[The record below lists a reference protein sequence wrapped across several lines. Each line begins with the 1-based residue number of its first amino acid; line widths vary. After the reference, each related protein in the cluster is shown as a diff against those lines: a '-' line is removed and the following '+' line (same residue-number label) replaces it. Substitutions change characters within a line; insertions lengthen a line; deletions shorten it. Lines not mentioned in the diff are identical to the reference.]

1 MPTIHNRVVGG
12 MAFNLER
19 HMNTEITLPVAEWKH
34 ALTGL
39 NKVIGRRSTL
49 PVLQTVRVT
58 RDGQGGLQ
66 LSATN
71 LDTFATYRAETPQPG
86 QAADVLVPAEALHRT
101 LRRLPNDDHLT
112 LLPDADQRI
121 RLRYPIAG
129 SPVEQS
135 HATLPVVE
143 WPPLPPIQQ
152 PAHPLPPEFGAAF
165 QQALA
170 CASEDSSRIVLNRVC
185 LDVREPNLH
194 YVVGTNA
201 SILYAANSFT
211 FALPRP
217 VILPNTKFLAWA
229 EFLGADPCTLRLEP
243 AAKEN
248 EAGWVQLETPRWSY
262 FTRETCGNYVNWKQ
276 AVPTPNSQW
285 TRLRLSPPVLE
296 QMQAVASRLRGEQ
309 LLNQPV
315 NLCVTAEGLWLEGRN
330 AEDVVWT
337 RVAIPGVEIL
347 GRPTSVRLN
356 RRYLLHA
363 IRCQFTQLDILNE
376 LSPVL
381 FTAPGKRCVVMPIG
395 PDRANAPSSPANTST
410 PQRSAEA
417 TAPASPSA
425 GQTESPATDQRNT
438 MPAETTLTP
447 PRRGNLQPT
456 KVEGNNGNGT
466 NGSAL
471 GAAVTQIE
479 AAKTALRDV
488 INYLNAT
495 LDLLRAAEKEK
506 KASFRE
512 VESVRATLRSLQK
525 VAI

>member
-1 MPTIHNRVVGG
+1 MGG
-12 MAFNLER
+12 LAFNLER
-19 HMNTEITLPVAEWKH
+19 HMNTEITLPITEWKH

-58 RDGQGGLQ
+58 RDGQGCVR

-86 QAADVLVPAEALHRT
+86 PAADLLVPADALHRT
-101 LRRLPNDDHLT
+101 LRRLPNDGDLT

-143 WPPLPPIQQ
+143 WPPLPPIEQ
-152 PAHPLPPEFGAAF
+152 PAHTLPPEFAAAF

-170 CASEDSSRIVLNRVC
+170 CASEDSSRIVLNGVC

-217 VILPNTKFLAWA
+217 VIIPNSKFLSWA
-229 EFLGADPCTLRLEP
+229 DFLAANACTLRLEP

-262 FTRETCGNYVNWKQ
+262 LTRETCGNYVNWKQ

-285 TRLRLSPPVLE
+285 TRLQLSPPVLE
-296 QMQAVASRLRGEQ
+296 QLQAVASRLPGEQ
-309 LLNQPV
+309 LLSQPV
-315 NLCVTAEGLWLEGRN
+315 NLCVTAEVLWLEGRN
-330 AEDVVWT
+330 AEDAAWT
-337 RVAIPGVEIL
+337 RVAIPGVEIT

-363 IRCQFTQLDILNE
+363 IRCQFSQLDILDE
-376 LSPVL
+376 RSPVL

-395 PDRANAPSSPANTST
+395 PSPAAAAAAASTQTT
-410 PQRSAEA
+410 PQSAEA
-417 TAPASPSA
+417 AAPASPSA
-425 GQTESPATDQRNT
+425 GQSESPATDQRNT

-447 PRRGNLQPT
+447 PRRGNLQP
-456 KVEGNNGNGT
+456 KVEGSNGNNATST

-471 GAAVTQIE
+471 AAAVTQIE
-479 AAKTALRDV
+479 AIKTRLRDV
-488 INYLNAT
+488 ILDLNAT

-506 KASFRE
+506 KASFKE

>member
-1 MPTIHNRVVGG
+1 MIHNRVMGG
-12 MAFNLER
+12 LAFNLER
-19 HMNTEITLPVAEWKH
+19 HHPMNTEITLPVAEWKH

-39 NKVIGRRSTL
+39 NKVIGRRTTL

-58 RDGQGGLQ
+58 RDGQGCVR

-71 LDTFATYRAETPQPG
+71 LDTFATYRAETPQAGP
-86 QAADVLVPAEALHRT
+86 AADLLVPAEPLNRT
-101 LRRLPNDDHLT
+101 LRRLPTEETLT
-112 LLPDADQRI
+112 LLPEAKNRV

-129 SPVEQS
+129 SPVVQS
-135 HATLPVVE
+135 HATLPVAE

-152 PAHPLPPEFGAAF
+152 SAHALPPEFGAAF

-170 CASEDSSRIVLNRVC
+170 CASEDSSRIVLNGVC

-217 VILPNTKFLAWA
+217 VIIPNTKFLAWA
-229 EFLGADPCTLRLEP
+229 DFLAEAGCTLRLEP

-248 EAGWVQLETPRWSY
+248 EAGWVELETPQWTY
-262 FTRETCGNYVNWKQ
+262 LTRETCGNYPNWKQ
-276 AVPTPNSQW
+276 AVPTPNSKW
-285 TRLRLSPPVLE
+285 TRLRLNPPALE
-296 QMQAVASRLRGEQ
+296 QVQAVASRLPGEQ
-309 LLNQPV
+309 LFNQPL
-315 NLCVTAEGLWLEGRN
+315 NLRVTAEGLWLEGRN
-330 AEDVVWT
+330 AEDEAWT
-337 RVAIPGVEIL
+337 RVPIPGIEIT
-347 GRPTSVRLN
+347 GRATSVRLN

-363 IRCQFTQLDILNE
+363 ARCQFSQLDILDE
-376 LSPVL
+376 ASPVL
-381 FTAPGKRCVVMPIG
+381 FTAPGKRLVVMPIG
-395 PDRANAPSSPANTST
+395 PDRANAPTSPANTST
-410 PQRSAEA
+410 PQPSAEA
-417 TAPASPSA
+417 AAPASPSA
-425 GQTESPATDQRNT
+425 GQTESPATVERNT
-438 MPAETTLTP
+438 MPSETTLTP

-456 KVEGNNGNGT
+456 RVEGNNGNGA

-471 GAAVTQIE
+471 SAAVTQIE
-479 AAKTALRDV
+479 ATKTALRDV
-488 INYLNAT
+488 ILDLNTT

-506 KASFRE
+506 KASFKE